1 MKEIEGLKT
10 IQALA
15 QCHAEILRT
24 KLHKVCLVLIEQVK
38 NLGSAAACS
47 AMNTVAEL
55 YGHLQRAMD
64 LEVEGTGQAL
74 LLKLASNNFI
84 QQQANLALDAIV
96 ANCSHGHILSA
107 LFNTRLSLYFIFLNL
122 KLNKRIPPQ
131 APRTN
136 SPPGPGP
143 PEGLPETLDEDRSGE
158 REKIFRQ
165 DLKKRQ
171 LIMH

>member
-107 LFNTRLSLYFIFLNL
+107 LFNTRLSHRCAAVEPAWHNTYISWLTPLEQHMSSQQEGRSPNVSFLL
-122 KLNKRIPPQ
+122 SR
-131 APRTN
+131 RCV
-136 SPPGPGP
+136 
-143 PEGLPETLDEDRSGE
+143 
-158 REKIFRQ
+158 
-165 DLKKRQ
+165 
-171 LIMH
+171 